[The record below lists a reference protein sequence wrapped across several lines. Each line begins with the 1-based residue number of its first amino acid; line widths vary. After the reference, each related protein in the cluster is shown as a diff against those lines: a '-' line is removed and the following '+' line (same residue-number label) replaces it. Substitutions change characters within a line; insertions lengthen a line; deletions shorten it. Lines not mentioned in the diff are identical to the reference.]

1 MTPVPN
7 ATASGDTGPG
17 PLHDAYLAARL
28 LALAPQSLG
37 GISLRGGG
45 PARDLVIEALRG
57 LVPQEVPWRRLPGH
71 IDDDR
76 LTGGTDV
83 AASLAAGQVVRQRGL
98 LAEVAGGVLTV
109 PMAERLREDLSG
121 RLAQALDNAASPDGA
136 FTLILLD
143 DGVESDE
150 RPPRPLLERIAFE
163 CDLSGVRALGAAPEF
178 GDSAIALETVE
189 PLPDDAL
196 VVLAATAEALGVAS
210 IRPLLFAAVAAR
222 AHAALAGRSTIEL
235 ADLEAAARLV
245 LAPRATRL
253 PPEPES
259 EADQPPPPP
268 PPPDDDDE
276 PRENDDPRDQQ
287 QDGAPPEDR
296 VLEAAQAAIPGD
308 VLDQIA
314 SGRAMRSAR
323 GGGTGRRTGSK
334 LRGRPLSAR
343 PGMPGG
349 GVRLALVDTLRA
361 AIPWQPIRQR
371 EPSVREGGMI
381 RFRRDDL
388 RVRRFEERSTTVT
401 VFCVD
406 ASGSAAVARLAEA
419 KGAVELILAAAYVKR
434 TEVALI
440 AFRGSGADVL
450 LPPTRSLTRA
460 KRALAEL
467 PGGGGTP
474 LATGITLARQL
485 GDAITSRGRT
495 PMFVFLT
502 DGSANIAA
510 AGKPGRPQARE
521 DALAAA
527 RSMAVAGC
535 DALVIDISPRPRA
548 DAEQLAAAM
557 RARYLPLPMADARK
571 LQAALATAQPDPR
584 ATKRASR

>member
-1 MTPVPN
+1 MTPDPN
-7 ATASGDTGPG
+7 ATASGETGPS

-28 LALAPQSLG
+28 LALAPQALG
-37 GISLRGGG
+37 GMSLRGGG
-45 PARDLVIEALRG
+45 PARDMVIDALRAH
-57 LVPQEVPWRRLPGH
+57 VPPEQPWRRLPGH

-98 LAEVAGGVLTV
+98 LAEVAGGVLSV

-121 RLAQALDNAASPDGA
+121 RLAQALDNAACPAEA

-150 RPPRPLLERIAFE
+150 RPPLPLLERIAFE
-163 CDLSGVRALGAAPEF
+163 CDLSGVRALAAAPEF
-178 GDSAIALETVE
+178 GESAIALKAVE

-210 IRPLLFAAVAAR
+210 IRPLLFAGVTTR
-222 AHAALAGRSTIEL
+222 AHAALSGRTSVEL

-259 EADQPPPPP
+259 DADQPPPPP
-268 PPPDDDDE
+268 PPDDE
-276 PRENDDPRDQQ
+276 ETRQNDDPQDQQ

-296 VLEAAQAAIPGD
+296 VLEAAQAAIPRD

-510 AGKPGRPQARE
+510 DGTPGRPQARE

-527 RSMAVAGC
+527 RGMAAAGC

-548 DAEQLAAAM
+548 DAEQLAKAM

-571 LQAALATAQPDPR
+571 LQAALATAQPEPR
-584 ATKRASR
+584 PAKRAGR

>member
-1 MTPVPN
+1 MTPDPN
-7 ATASGDTGPG
+7 ATASGETGPS

-28 LALAPQSLG
+28 LALAPQALG
-37 GISLRGGG
+37 GMSLRGGG
-45 PARDLVIEALRG
+45 PARDMVIDALRAH
-57 LVPQEVPWRRLPGH
+57 VPPEQPWRRLPGH

-98 LAEVAGGVLTV
+98 LAEVAGGVLSV

-121 RLAQALDNAASPDGA
+121 RLAQALDNAECPAEA

-150 RPPRPLLERIAFE
+150 RPPLPLLERIAFE
-163 CDLSGVRALGAAPEF
+163 CDLSGVRALAAAPEF
-178 GDSAIALETVE
+178 GESAIALKAVE

-210 IRPLLFAAVAAR
+210 IRPLLFAGVTTR
-222 AHAALAGRSTIEL
+222 AHAALSGRTSVEL

-259 EADQPPPPP
+259 DADQPPPPP
-268 PPPDDDDE
+268 PPDDE
-276 PRENDDPRDQQ
+276 ETRQNDDPQDQQ

-296 VLEAAQAAIPGD
+296 VLEAAQAAIPRD

-510 AGKPGRPQARE
+510 DGTPGRPQARE

-527 RSMAVAGC
+527 RGMAAAGC

-548 DAEQLAAAM
+548 DAEQLAKAM

-571 LQAALATAQPDPR
+571 LQAALATAQPEPR
-584 ATKRASR
+584 PAKRAGR

>member
-1 MTPVPN
+1 MTPAPN
-7 ATASGDTGPG
+7 GEAGSG

-28 LALAPQSLG
+28 LALAPHALG
-37 GISLRGGG
+37 GIALRGGG
-45 PARDLVIEALRG
+45 PARDMVIETLRAQM
-57 LVPQEVPWRRLPGH
+57 PQGQPWRRLPGH

-76 LTGGTDV
+76 LAGGTDV

-98 LAEVAGGVLTV
+98 LAESAGGVLTV

-121 RLAQALDNAASPDGA
+121 RLAQALDNAPSPA
-136 FTLILLD
+136 EALTLILLD

-150 RPPRPLLERIAFE
+150 RPPLSLLERVAFE
-163 CDLSGVRALGAAPEF
+163 CDLSGVRMMTAAPHF
-178 GDSAIALETVE
+178 GENALALDAVE
-189 PLPDDAL
+189 DLPDDAL

-210 IRPLLFAAVAAR
+210 IRPLLFAAATAR
-222 AHAALAGRSTIEL
+222 AHAALAGRDSIEL

-259 EADQPPPPP
+259 DADQPPPPP
-268 PPPDDDDE
+268 PPPDNDE
-276 PRENDDPRDQQ
+276 PRQNDDP
-287 QDGAPPEDR
+287 QDRQKDDAPPEDR
-296 VLEAAQAAIPGD
+296 VLEAAQAAIPRD

-440 AFRGSGADVL
+440 AFRGSGADLL

-485 GDAITSRGRT
+485 GDAIISRGRT

-510 AGKPGRPQARE
+510 DGKPGRPQARE

-527 RSMAVAGC
+527 RNMAASGC

-548 DAEQLAAAM
+548 DAEKLAEAM

-571 LQAALATAQPDPR
+571 LQAALATAQPEPR
-584 ATKRASR
+584 PAKRVRR

>member
-1 MTPVPN
+1 MIPDPN
-7 ATASGDTGPG
+7 ANASGETAPG
-17 PLHDAYLAARL
+17 ALHDAYLAVRL
-28 LALAPQSLG
+28 LALAPQALG
-37 GISLRGGG
+37 GIALRGGG
-45 PARDLVIEALRG
+45 PARDLVIDALRAH
-57 LVPQEVPWRRLPGH
+57 VPPEQPWRRLPGH

-83 AASLAAGQVVRQRGL
+83 AASLAAGRVVHQRGL
-98 LAEVAGGVLTV
+98 MAEVAGGVLSV

-121 RLAQALDNAASPDGA
+121 RLAQALDNAASTGA
-136 FTLILLD
+136 GFTLILLD
-143 DGVESDE
+143 DGVETDE
-150 RPPRPLLERIAFE
+150 RPPLSLLERIAFE
-163 CDLSGVRALGAAPEF
+163 CDLSGLRALVDAPAF
-178 GDSAIALETVE
+178 GESAIALEAVA

-196 VVLAATAEALGVAS
+196 MILAATAEALGVAS
-210 IRPLLFAAVAAR
+210 IRPLLFAGVTAR
-222 AHAALAGRSTIEL
+222 AHAALAGRTSVEL
-235 ADLEAAARLV
+235 PDLEAAARLV

-259 EADQPPPPP
+259 EGDQPPPPS
-268 PPPDDDDE
+268 DKDE
-276 PRENDDPRDQQ
+276 PRQNDDPQDQQ

-296 VLEAAQAAIPGD
+296 VLEAAQAAIPRD

-485 GDAITSRGRT
+485 GEAITSRGRT

-510 AGKPGRPQARE
+510 DGTPGRPQARE

-527 RSMAVAGC
+527 RGMAAAGC
-535 DALVIDISPRPRA
+535 DALVIDISPRPRP
-548 DAEQLAAAM
+548 DAEQLAEAM

-571 LQAALATAQPDPR
+571 LQAALVTAQPEPR
-584 ATKRASR
+584 PAQRARR

>member
-1 MTPVPN
+1 MTPDPN
-7 ATASGDTGPG
+7 ATASGETGPS

-28 LALAPQSLG
+28 LALAPQALG
-37 GISLRGGG
+37 GMSLRGGG
-45 PARDLVIEALRG
+45 PARDMVIDALRTH
-57 LVPQEVPWRRLPGH
+57 VPPEQPWRRLPGH

-98 LAEVAGGVLTV
+98 LAEVAGGVLSV

-121 RLAQALDNAASPDGA
+121 RLAQALDNAECPAEA

-150 RPPRPLLERIAFE
+150 RPPLPLLERIAFE
-163 CDLSGVRALGAAPEF
+163 CDLSGVRALAAAPEF
-178 GDSAIALETVE
+178 GESAIALKAVE

-210 IRPLLFAAVAAR
+210 IRPLLFAGVTAR
-222 AHAALAGRSTIEL
+222 AHAALSGRTSVEL

-259 EADQPPPPP
+259 DADQPPPPP
-268 PPPDDDDE
+268 PPDDE
-276 PRENDDPRDQQ
+276 ETRQNDDPQDQQ

-296 VLEAAQAAIPGD
+296 VLEAAQAAIPRD

-510 AGKPGRPQARE
+510 DGTPGRPQARE

-527 RSMAVAGC
+527 RGMAAAGC

-548 DAEQLAAAM
+548 DAEQLAKAM

-571 LQAALATAQPDPR
+571 LQAALATAQPEPR
-584 ATKRASR
+584 PAKRAGR